1 MDPRTRERVEQWE
14 SRPFSG
20 DRDELDSLVTQEFSG
35 AVSAAGTWLF
45 VLNGRVVGVIGGDID
60 DVLDASGTVYEAPD
74 PALPLLGAMTERGGE
89 TRASYYTNKTPLSE
103 VDRTL
108 QEGSFTG
115 YVELSEQ
122 VLSGDYYAVY
132 YGGRRMSVA
141 YIGNAERLLTGEEAF
156 ERADDEVGIYEVI
169 DVPIEVTDLPGD
181 EPSSAGA
188 TPAGSEA
195 GTDPGADEIDSG
207 TGAVNEAEPGT
218 GADSEADSGVA
229 GGVGPDSRATVAS
242 DVDQS
247 APRPDESKDE
257 IDAAA
262 DEIDD
267 AIDETT
273 TTDQRRTIDAERPG
287 ETDGQGV
294 DDGATASNAERAP
307 EERGVDRT
315 AESSMTDQSG
325 STTSGAGEDGSEIS
339 TATGKFDEDE
349 SGTHEDPHSG
359 DETRESVE
367 YTERT
372 GSTDPGR
379 TERSSSPD
387 PNGARDGS
395 TQSSSAGPKAAD
407 ESGITTTGDRADAT
421 KSDRPTGAG
430 DDQSGITTS
439 TAGGDA
445 AGTDRPSAGPD
456 QDQSGITTS
465 TGESAAGDSD
475 APAGTASD
483 DEMETDT
490 DPTDARFKEE
500 ERWRETRRIPSI
512 DPETTTEEPTS
523 TPQRRSPTRAD
534 RNSSRQANQRSS
546 TSRSSQSE
554 STAARQSGSSA
565 ARQSESSAARQSES
579 SAARQSESQ
588 SQKSAGGG
596 DPAAVDATQEAL
608 RSDMLEREDKIDQLT
623 QRVTELEARRDEL
636 EAARETLAAERDEL
650 REENEELSA
659 TADRLRSRIDELETE
674 LERLRA
680 AEGGATAGTAGET
693 SAVASGGTQL
703 DARQALAETN
713 VFVRYGSKSE
723 PTLTTAHDGDVD
735 RETVAA
741 NLRLERHT
749 GFDAAS
755 AVVDGQPYDEFVE
768 SRMEYRF
775 LDWLVRTLLYEIR
788 ETGHADAL
796 ADLYDVIP
804 RIDRV
809 ELDAV
814 ISLAD
819 DDTEDVP
826 DEVRFDVVAFDKRGT
841 PLVVANCN
849 DARDPASREMLES
862 IERDASAVNAN
873 YPELGAAFVVTSSF
887 FDPGAL
893 ELAETATSGGFLSRG
908 SKLSYVNLSRKQGYH
923 LCLVEA
929 RSGGFHLTVPE
940 L

>member
-1 MDPRTRERVEQWE
+1 MDPRTRERVERWE
-14 SRPFSG
+14 SRPFGG
-20 DRDELDSLVTQEFSG
+20 DRDELDSLATQEFSG

-45 VLNGRVVGVIGGDID
+45 VLNGRVVGVTGGDVD
-60 DVLDASGTVYEAPD
+60 DVIDASGTVYEAPD

-89 TRASYYTNKTPLSE
+89 TRATYYTNETPLTE

-156 ERADDEVGIYEVI
+156 DRADDEVGIYEVV

-181 EPSSAGA
+181 ESSTAGASSAA
-188 TPAGSEA
+188 SAA
-195 GTDPGADEIDSG
+195 GADPRAAGADGTDSG
-207 TGAVNEAEPGT
+207 TSPVSEPDSETGGVREAEPGT
-218 GADSEADSGVA
+218 GAESEAEPGVA
-229 GGVGPDSRATVAS
+229 GGAEPESEATAPSEADQRTARPADSR
-242 DVDQS
+242 
-247 APRPDESKDE
+247 DE

-262 DEIDD
+262 DAIDD
-267 AIDETT
+267 ATDETP
-273 TTDQRRTIDAERPG
+273 TTDHRRPAET
-287 ETDGQGV
+287 ESDTTD
-294 DDGATASNAERAP
+294 R
-307 EERGVDRT
+307 
-315 AESSMTDQSG
+315 SG
-325 STTSGAGEDGSEIS
+325 STATGVSEDGSEIS
-339 TATGKFDEDE
+339 TATGEVDEGGSAPDE
-349 SGTHEDPHSG
+349 VPSSG
-359 DETRESVE
+359 DETGESVE

-372 GSTDPGR
+372 ESTGSSR
-379 TERSSSPD
+379 TERMSSPD
-387 PNGARDGS
+387 ADGAGDGS
-395 TQSSSAGPKAAD
+395 AQSSSTGSNAAD
-407 ESGITTTGDRADAT
+407 ESGITTTTDRTDAART
-421 KSDRPTGAG
+421 DRSDGAG
-430 DDQSGITTS
+430 DEE
-439 TAGGDA
+439 
-445 AGTDRPSAGPD
+445 R
-456 QDQSGITTS
+456 SGITTS
-465 TGESAAGDSD
+465 TGDSPASSADANAGITRDDGAESEAD
-475 APAGTASD
+475 A
-483 DEMETDT
+483 E
-490 DPTDARFKEE
+490 PTDARFKEE

-523 TPQRRSPTRAD
+523 TPQRRSSTRTD
-534 RNSSRQANQRSS
+534 RNSTRRANQRST
-546 TSRSSQSE
+546 TSRSRQSQSSTPRQPE
-554 STAARQSGSSA
+554 SENQ
-565 ARQSESSAARQSES
+565 E
-579 SAARQSESQ
+579 
-588 SQKSAGGG
+588 SAGGG
-596 DPAAVDATQEAL
+596 DPAGVDATQETL

-623 QRVTELEARRDEL
+623 QRVTELESRRDEL

-659 TADRLRSRIDELETE
+659 TAARLRSRIDELETE

-680 AEGGATAGTAGET
+680 ADAGAPVGTAGD
-693 SAVASGGTQL
+693 APAGGGGTPV
-703 DARQALAETN
+703 DARRALTETN

-768 SRMEYRF
+768 NRMEYRF

-809 ELDAV
+809 ELDAA

-929 RSGGFHLTVPE
+929 RSGGFHVTVPE